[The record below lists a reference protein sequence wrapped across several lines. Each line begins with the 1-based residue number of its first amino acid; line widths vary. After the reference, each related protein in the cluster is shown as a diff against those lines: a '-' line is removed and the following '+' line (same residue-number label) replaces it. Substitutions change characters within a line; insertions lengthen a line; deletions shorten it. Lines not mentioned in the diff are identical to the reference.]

1 MSICDLSTCENI
13 WKMCSVY
20 YNDNLRTR
28 FHDEW
33 LTIFQNMIA
42 QAIGKS
48 SYTVVYS
55 ALPLIEPI
63 RFFNDTVYISLPL
76 LALLVNETPEIRT
89 HRDKFIKNFDVFNET
104 DIQQQNNNEDIRD
117 TQTAFQIRRIAS
129 GANTHSRLENC
140 LLTRQSI
147 CQRLIL
153 LRLGFAV
160 AHFQQH
166 YLKNIPYNEHPRDK
180 FHIASPTESY
190 KDDNDNSSSCS
201 QSSNSSSI
209 TE

>member
-1 MSICDLSTCENI
+1 
-13 WKMCSVY
+13 
-20 YNDNLRTR
+20 
-28 FHDEW
+28 
-33 LTIFQNMIA
+33 MIS

-63 RFFNDTVYISLPL
+63 RFFNDIVYISLPL
-76 LALLVNETPEIRT
+76 LALLVNESPEIRA
-89 HRDKFIKNFDVFNET
+89 HRDKFIKNFDVFNESNFIEPHENT
-104 DIQQQNNNEDIRD
+104 NEDIRD
-117 TQTAFQIRRIAS
+117 TQTAFQIRKIVS
-129 GANTHSRLENC
+129 GANAHSKLENC

-166 YLKNIPYNEHPRDK
+166 YLKKIPYNEHPRDK
-180 FHIASPTESY
+180 FHQISIANTISRKRKVEDEEEDYNYGY
-190 KDDNDNSSSCS
+190 KTRNQNRNKGGGGGRRSSSS
-201 QSSNSSSI
+201 SSSSSSSNNTI
-209 TE
+209 DD